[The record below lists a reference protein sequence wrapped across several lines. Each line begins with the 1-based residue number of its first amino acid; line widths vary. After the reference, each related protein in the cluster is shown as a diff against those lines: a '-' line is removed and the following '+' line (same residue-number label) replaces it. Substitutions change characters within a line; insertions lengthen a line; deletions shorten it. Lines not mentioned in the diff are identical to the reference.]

1 MKSLED
7 TRLVVCLGIFW
18 LHLARYGNQRRV
30 KAGIGQFAIK
40 WGGGEEKKES
50 RNLEPFGLENLTG
63 FRLQIQ
69 KGKTKKCFLH

>member
-40 WGGGEEKKES
+40 WGGGGREE
-50 RNLEPFGLENLTG
+50 R
-63 FRLQIQ
+63 IQ
-69 KGKTKKCFLH
+69 KFGAFWVGKFNWL